1 MPAMLTM
8 VQQATPAQHHPA
20 LLLAMRMLLTYRTV
34 PMGWDGRGG
43 RYLGGKVSVGLKG
56 CIAVLL
62 CVSAG

>member
-1 MPAMLTM
+1 
-8 VQQATPAQHHPA
+8 
-20 LLLAMRMLLTYRTV
+20 
-34 PMGWDGRGG
+34 MGWDGRGG